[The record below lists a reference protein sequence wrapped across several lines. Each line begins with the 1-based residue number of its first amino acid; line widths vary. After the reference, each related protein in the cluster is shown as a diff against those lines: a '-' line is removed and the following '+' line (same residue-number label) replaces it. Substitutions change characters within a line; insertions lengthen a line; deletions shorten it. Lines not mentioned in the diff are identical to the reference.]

1 LASSSLVEEGA
12 VTVPLVAVAERAL
25 VVVVVEPNFAERG
38 VNANDEDTAVKE
50 IKARADNFIMMSDE
64 MDNE

>member
-25 VVVVVEPNFAERG
+25 VVVVEPNFAERG